1 MVFCFVFLH
10 TFDIMKSGKTSLIV
24 DSKVLLSSNKKRAS
38 GKLLRRTKKKL
49 EMCAY

>member
-1 MVFCFVFLH
+1 MVLFCFVFH

-24 DSKVLLSSNKKRAS
+24 DSKVLLSSNKKRTS
-38 GKLLRRTKKKL
+38 GKLLKRTEKKL